1 MTTGRAENNR
11 KKKNRRKTKHE
22 HKMGLQMGWTRK
34 GGGGGGEEVRIWG
47 QGPQHG
53 LEQALS
59 SSWQYGSGGEKRDLH
74 DL

>member
-1 MTTGRAENNR
+1 
-11 KKKNRRKTKHE
+11 
-22 HKMGLQMGWTRK
+22 MGLQMGWARK
-34 GGGGGGEEVRIWG
+34 ARRGGVGGRVRIWG

-59 SSWQYGSGGEKRDLH
+59 SSWQYGQEKKDLH

>member
-1 MTTGRAENNR
+1 
-11 KKKNRRKTKHE
+11 
-22 HKMGLQMGWTRK
+22 MGLQMGWATKARK
-34 GGGGGGEEVRIWG
+34 GGRIWG

-59 SSWQYGSGGEKRDLH
+59 SSWQYGQEKKDLH